1 LQKNAPR
8 ICELLDRWADPGRE
22 VPLRGF
28 VDVVVIGDGDGDDL
42 RPSPSR
48 IENAGQAATGRR
60 LGRRSHTDGA

>member
-1 LQKNAPR
+1 
-8 ICELLDRWADPGRE
+8 
-22 VPLRGF
+22 
-28 VDVVVIGDGDGDDL
+28 VIGDGDGDDL